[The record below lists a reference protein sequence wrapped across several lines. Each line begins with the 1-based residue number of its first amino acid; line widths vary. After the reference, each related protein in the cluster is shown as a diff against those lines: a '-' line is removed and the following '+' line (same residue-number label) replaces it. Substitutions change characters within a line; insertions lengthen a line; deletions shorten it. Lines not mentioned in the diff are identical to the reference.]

1 MLASPGQS
9 PRQIIPP
16 SPSPSADSRQGYGP
30 LALAS
35 TSERSLDGS
44 SFGKKRK
51 KSSQVSLDE
60 DTYVAAIEKII
71 ERDFFPDIP
80 KLQNRLEW
88 LEAVRSGDPIV
99 IRDAQLNII
108 QRRRDKAREQGE
120 RDGTPATVIADTPN
134 SMISGLASPAV
145 SLRSAASP
153 SMSMLFPPSSSSLL
167 ASENGTPVE
176 TNLKL
181 DEFLKKYTSEDNAS
195 FSKII
200 EKVNKQRKQK
210 YEYLSEKELVDS
222 NLRIEGQ
229 QPGEFLP
236 RKMWLHVQPFL
247 VICNQEF
254 YVVNVK
260 IMWLEQHASLSPLL
274 FSSLLIA

>member
-9 PRQIIPP
+9 PRHIIPP

-51 KSSQVSLDE
+51 KSSQVPLDE

-210 YEYLSEKELVDS
+210 YEYLSEKEIVDS
-222 NLRIEGQ
+222 NLRIEDQ

-236 RKMWLHVQPFL
+236 RKCGCMF
-247 VICNQEF
+247 
-254 YVVNVK
+254 
-260 IMWLEQHASLSPLL
+260 SLFGYL
-274 FSSLLIA
+274 